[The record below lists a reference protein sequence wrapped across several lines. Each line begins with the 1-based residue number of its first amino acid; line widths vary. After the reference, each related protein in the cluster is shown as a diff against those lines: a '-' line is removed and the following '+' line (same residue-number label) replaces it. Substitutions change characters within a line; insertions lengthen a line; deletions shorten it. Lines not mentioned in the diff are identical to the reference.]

1 MLNRIIIN
9 KNILLK
15 KLSIRNIN
23 NNYLSWLKDTS
34 LKKNLVHINFDN
46 IEELKQYYKRTINN
60 KNLIFFGIFYKSKH
74 IGKYL

>member
-34 LKKNLVHINFDN
+34 LKKKLVHINFDN

-60 KNLIFFGIFYKSKH
+60 KI
-74 IGKYL
+74 